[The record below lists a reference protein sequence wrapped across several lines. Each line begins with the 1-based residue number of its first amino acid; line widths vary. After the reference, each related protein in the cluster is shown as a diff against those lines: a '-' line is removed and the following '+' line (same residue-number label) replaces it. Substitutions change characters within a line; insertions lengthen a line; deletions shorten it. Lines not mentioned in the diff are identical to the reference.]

1 MTRGNQ
7 VEQVKKIQFVK
18 GDDFESRKR
27 TLEKI
32 VRRKFLKGEV
42 VNRRYEED
50 NFYCTV
56 EKDFQE

>member
-1 MTRGNQ
+1 M
-7 VEQVKKIQFVK
+7 KKIQFVK
-18 GDDFESRKR
+18 GDDFENRKR

-50 NFYCTV
+50 NFFCTM